1 MRLRVG
7 RRGWLWRWCWIWQ
20 PFLGHERRPSTIPT
34 HLTQQSF
41 STGMSQWAP
50 LEYQLPW
57 ALSVPYYTKTTSIML
72 QVVTTA
78 LGVVRHKRFHRQRRI
93 STLNLQLQ
101 QSSTLEEPPYSPHL
115 VSTTSPTFLRAS
127 KVEEPS
133 GHQFH
138 RLILPFPIYS
148 PPILVPASF
157 LRKQRPSTWSIILV
171 DPRNLPTSWGFR
183 RAVFFAHPTAV
194 SLCSKDQ

>member
-93 STLNLQLQ
+93 STLNLQ
-101 QSSTLEEPPYSPHL
+101 SFSFNS
-115 VSTTSPTFLRAS
+115 
-127 KVEEPS
+127 
-133 GHQFH
+133 
-138 RLILPFPIYS
+138 LPLS
-148 PPILVPASF
+148 
-157 LRKQRPSTWSIILV
+157 
-171 DPRNLPTSWGFR
+171 RNLLTRRILSQQLHRRFFELQRSKNHRVINFTVWYFHFR
-183 RAVFFAHPTAV
+183 YTHLL
-194 SLCSKDQ
+194 S